1 MKPASFILVG
11 AAFLAMIFYAPKYL
25 SYADKPIKSDVII
38 LIVGPDLRAR
48 KNEALKLIEQGYAKK
63 LLVTGHGNISNVP
76 TNPRMNVPEKLPDYE
91 SIQSDIND
99 TSHYPWYFEN
109 THKEMLEAKKAIDR
123 KGFRSAIFVSSP
135 FHMRRIK
142 IIADH
147 IFDSRSLQMKFVPT
161 RYESGADP
169 VWFLSRNSLKMVALE
184 YFKVVW
190 FVTYRH
196 FVSQSRLEQGDSISI
211 ATLRPHSQQQPPA
224 CPYRLGSP
232 AR

>member
-1 MKPASFILVG
+1 MKLASFILVG

-48 KNEALKLIEQGYAKK
+48 KIEALKLIEQGYAKN
-63 LLVTGHGNISNVP
+63 LLITGHGNISNVP
-76 TNPRMNVPEKLPDYE
+76 INPRMNVPVKLPVYE

-109 THKEMLEAKKAIDR
+109 THKEMLEAKKAIDK
-123 KGFRSAIFVSSP
+123 KGFRSVIFVSSP

-161 RYESGADP
+161 RYEYGIDP
-169 VWFLSRNSLKMVALE
+169 GWVLSLHNLELIAMEYLKITWFLVYK
-184 YFKVVW
+184 
-190 FVTYRH
+190 H
-196 FVSQSRLEQGDSISI
+196 F
-211 ATLRPHSQQQPPA
+211 ATQLSKINPGLSPIHSME
-224 CPYRLGSP
+224 
-232 AR
+232 

>member
-1 MKPASFILVG
+1 MKLASFILVG
-11 AAFLAMIFYAPKYL
+11 AAFFAMIFYAPTYL

-48 KNEALKLIEQGYAKK
+48 KIEALKLIEQGYAKN
-63 LLVTGHGNISNVP
+63 LFITGHGNIS
-76 TNPRMNVPEKLPDYE
+76 NPRMNVPEKLPVYE
-91 SIQSDIND
+91 SIHSDIND

-147 IFDSRSLQMKFVPT
+147 IFDSRSLHMRFVPT
-161 RYESGADP
+161 RYEEGIDP
-169 VWFLSRNSLKMVALE
+169 DGVWCLHNLELIAMEYLKITWFSVYERFATQLSRINPGL
-184 YFKVVW
+184 
-190 FVTYRH
+190 
-196 FVSQSRLEQGDSISI
+196 
-211 ATLRPHSQQQPPA
+211 
-224 CPYRLGSP
+224 SP
-232 AR
+232 VHPME